1 VPPAGPSAREK
12 VNSMPRR
19 CTVCD
24 HPEKHSI
31 DEALVSGAP
40 YRSVAKRF
48 DLSESAV
55 YRHKTE
61 HLPVH
66 LLKAREVEDVA
77 QADDLLDQVRDLQTH
92 AIDILERAEKAGDLR
107 TALAAISQARG
118 NLELLGKLAGE
129 LDERPVVNLNVSA
142 EWLELRA
149 VIVGALEPHPA
160 AHTAVLRALEGVGD
174 G

>member
-1 VPPAGPSAREK
+1 MVSPRNGEK
-12 VNSMPRR
+12 ASSMPRR

-24 HPEKHSI
+24 HPETHSI
-31 DEALVSGAP
+31 DETLVTRAP

-48 DLSESAV
+48 ELSESAV

-61 HLPVH
+61 HLPAH
-66 LLKAREVEDVA
+66 LLKAKEVEELA
-77 QADDLLDQVRDLQTH
+77 QADDLLEQVRRLQAH
-92 AIDILERAEKAGDLR
+92 ALDILERAEKAGDLR

-129 LDERPVVNLNVSA
+129 LDERPVMNLNVSS

-160 AHTAVLRALEGVGD
+160 AYRAVLRALESVGN

>member
-1 VPPAGPSAREK
+1 L
-12 VNSMPRR
+12 PRR

-24 HPEKHSI
+24 HPERHSI

-48 DLSESAV
+48 GLSESSV

-61 HLPVH
+61 HLPAH
-66 LLKAREVEDVA
+66 LLKAREVEEA
-77 QADDLLDQVRDLQTH
+77 ARADDLLDQVRNLQAH
-92 AIDILERAEKAGDLR
+92 ALDILERAEKGGDLR
-107 TALAAISQARG
+107 TALSAISQARG

-129 LDERPVVNLNVSA
+129 LDERPVVNLNVSP

-160 AHTAVLRALEGVGD
+160 AHTAVLRALERAGNG
-174 G
+174 

>member
-1 VPPAGPSAREK
+1 
-12 VNSMPRR
+12 MPRR

-24 HPEKHSI
+24 HPERYDI
-31 DEALVSGAP
+31 DEILVTGAP

-48 DLSESAV
+48 EHSESAV
-55 YRHKTE
+55 YHHKTE
-61 HLPVH
+61 HLPAH
-66 LLKAREVEDVA
+66 LLKAREVEEVA
-77 QADDLLDQVRDLQTH
+77 QADDLLDQVRNLHTH
-92 AIDILERAEKAGDLR
+92 ALDILERAEKSGDLR

-129 LDERPVVNLNVSA
+129 LDERPVVNLNVSP

-160 AHTAVLRALEGVGD
+160 AHTAVLRALESVSDSNAGG
-174 G
+174 

>member
-1 VPPAGPSAREK
+1 VPRK
-12 VNSMPRR
+12 

-24 HPEKHSI
+24 HLERHGI
-31 DEALVSGAP
+31 DEALVSGGP

-48 DLSESAV
+48 KLSESAV

-61 HLPVH
+61 HLPAH
-66 LLKAREVEDVA
+66 LSKAREAEEVA
-77 QADDLLDQVRDLQTH
+77 RADDLLEQVRHLQSH
-92 AIDILERAEKAGDLR
+92 ALNILERAEEAGDLR
-107 TALAAISQARG
+107 IALAAISQARG

-129 LDERPVVNLNVSA
+129 LDERPVVNLNVSP

-160 AHTAVLRALEGVGD
+160 AHRAVLRALESVGN

>member
-1 VPPAGPSAREK
+1 
-12 VNSMPRR
+12 MPRR

-24 HPEKHSI
+24 HPQKHAV

-48 DLSESAV
+48 GLSESSV

-61 HLPVH
+61 HLPTH
-66 LLKAREVEDVA
+66 LLKAREVAEVA
-77 QADDLLDQVRDLQTH
+77 QADDLLEQVRDLQAH
-92 AIDILERAEKAGDLR
+92 ALDILERAEKTGDLR

-129 LDERPVVNLNVSA
+129 LDERPVVNFNFSP

-160 AHTAVLRALEGVGD
+160 AHRAVLRALEGVGD

>member
-1 VPPAGPSAREK
+1 
-12 VNSMPRR
+12 MPRR

-24 HPEKHSI
+24 HPERHSI
-31 DEALVSGAP
+31 DEALVSGAS

-48 DLSESAV
+48 GLSESAV

-61 HLPVH
+61 HLPAH
-66 LLKAREVEDVA
+66 LVKAKEAEEVA
-77 QADDLLDQVRDLQTH
+77 HADDLLEQVRNLQTR
-92 AIDILERAEKAGDLR
+92 AMGILELAEKAGDLR

-129 LDERPVVNLNVSA
+129 LDERSVVNLNVSP

-149 VIVGALEPHPA
+149 VIVGTLEPHPV
-160 AHTAVLRALEGVGD
+160 AHRAVLRALESGRYG
-174 G
+174 

>member
-1 VPPAGPSAREK
+1 VPTATLRAGEK
-12 VNSMPRR
+12 VDSMPRR

-24 HPEKHSI
+24 HPKRHSI
-31 DEALVSGAP
+31 DETLVTGAP

-48 DLSESAV
+48 GLSDSAV

-61 HLPVH
+61 HLPAK
-66 LLKAREVEDVA
+66 LLEAKEAEEVAR
-77 QADDLLDQVRDLQTH
+77 ADDLLVQVRNLQTH
-92 AIDILERAEKAGDLR
+92 TLDILDRAEKAGDLR

-129 LDERPVVNLNVSA
+129 LDESPVVNLNVSL

-160 AHTAVLRALEGVGD
+160 AHTAVLRALESVDD

>member
-1 VPPAGPSAREK
+1 
-12 VNSMPRR
+12 MPRR

-24 HPEKHSI
+24 HPERRGI
-31 DEALVSGAP
+31 DEALVTGAP

-48 DLSESAV
+48 GLSESAV

-61 HLPVH
+61 HLPAH
-66 LLKAREVEDVA
+66 LLKAREVEEA
-77 QADDLLDQVRDLQTH
+77 ARADDLLAQVRNLQTH
-92 AIDILERAEKAGDLR
+92 ALDILERAEKSRDLR
-107 TALAAISQARG
+107 SALSAISQARG

-129 LDERPVVNLNVSA
+129 LDERPVVNLNISP

-160 AHTAVLRALEGVGD
+160 AHGAVLRALDSVGN

>member
-1 VPPAGPSAREK
+1 V
-12 VNSMPRR
+12 PRR

-24 HPEKHSI
+24 HTERHGI
-31 DEALVSGAP
+31 DEALVGGAP

-48 DLSESAV
+48 GLSEGAV

-61 HLPVH
+61 HLPAH
-66 LLKAREVEDVA
+66 LLKAREVEEA
-77 QADDLLDQVRDLQTH
+77 ARADDLLDQVRHLQDH

-129 LDERPVVNLNVSA
+129 LDERPVVNLNVSP

-160 AHTAVLRALEGVGD
+160 AHRAVLRALEGVGN

>member
-1 VPPAGPSAREK
+1 
-12 VNSMPRR
+12 MPRR

-24 HPEKHSI
+24 HPERHSI
-31 DEALVSGAP
+31 DKALVSGAP

-48 DLSESAV
+48 GLSESAV

-61 HLPVH
+61 HLPPH
-66 LLKAREVEDVA
+66 LLKAREAEEA
-77 QADDLLDQVRDLQTH
+77 ARADNLLEQVRTLQAH
-92 AIDILERAEKAGDLR
+92 SLGILDRAEKAGDLR

-129 LDERPVVNLNVSA
+129 LDERPVVNLNVSS
-142 EWLELRA
+142 EWLDLRA

-160 AHTAVLRALEGVGD
+160 AHNAVLRALEGVGD